1 MARHLNLHR
10 NSTTERVYTICCDVC
25 IQWSAQFLC
34 TECEFLVLCST
45 YNPPNPALMSHRQT
59 PGRLQHTYSGC
70 GWISECRSL
79 CLLSSASKLKHLF
92 PRQRQCGRHFG
103 WRTKKKPLSSRTA
116 NPSHKCRT
124 SQSRTGVCVS
134 VCACSCTLQCHWQT
148 KHWECSTGMTSS
160 V

>member
-1 MARHLNLHR
+1 MARHIHLHR
-10 NSTTERVYTICCDVC
+10 NSTTERVYTICWDLC

-45 YNPPNPALMSHRQT
+45 YNPPNPALMS
-59 PGRLQHTYSGC
+59 HTYSGC

-103 WRTKKKPLSSRTA
+103 RRTKKKSLSSRTA
-116 NPSHKCRT
+116 VSEPK
-124 SQSRTGVCVS
+124 SQMHNVTVTDRCVCVC
-134 VCACSCTLQCHWQT
+134 VCPQLHSAVPLTDKALGVLHRDDIISL
-148 KHWECSTGMTSS
+148 G
-160 V
+160 